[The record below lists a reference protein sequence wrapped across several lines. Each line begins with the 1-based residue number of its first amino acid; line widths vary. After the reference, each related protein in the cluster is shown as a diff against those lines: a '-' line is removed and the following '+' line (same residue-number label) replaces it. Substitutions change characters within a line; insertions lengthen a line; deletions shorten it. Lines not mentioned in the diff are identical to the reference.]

1 MRKVV
6 IESPFAGDVER
17 NVKYAKLCLADSLK
31 RGEAPFLSHLLYT
44 LVLDDNEPEQRK
56 QGIEAGLEWGK
67 EADLRAVY
75 VDYGISEGMKL
86 GIEAAKKLRQPIEY
100 RRILDNE
107 KI

>member
-17 NVKYAKLCLADSLK
+17 NVKYAQLCLTDSLK

-44 LVLDDNEPEQRK
+44 LVLDDNDPKQRK

-67 EADLRAVY
+67 AADLRAVY
-75 VDYGISEGMKL
+75 VDYGISEGMKM
-86 GIEAAKKLRQPIEY
+86 GIEAAKKIRQPIEY